1 MHSFKHL
8 SFVCCHSAVL
18 LRVVVTFAALVKADD
33 VEKTLHLNI
42 AFGRITSSQFWD
54 AIEGALAPA
63 MKHRKAE
70 ADLQLFANTF
80 DGVKF
85 RKGAPLSM
93 ITDTFGLH

>member
-1 MHSFKHL
+1 MVFIL
-8 SFVCCHSAVL
+8 P
-18 LRVVVTFAALVKADD
+18 RVVGPFAALVKADD

-54 AIEGALAPA
+54 AIEGALAPP

-85 RKGAPLSM
+85 RKGDLLS
-93 ITDTFGLH
+93 IVTETSGLHK